1 MRLIEVSTEVFAQIW
16 AFRESG
22 EETENAIL
30 ERLLGFALSPITP
43 ENDKSEKVELF
54 GKIRW
59 VDDVVASLKELGGQ
73 AALADIYDLVS
84 KRRKAANRSITRE
97 YQATIRRTLEDH
109 SSDSANHRSDDLFRL
124 IGRGIWA
131 LR

>member
-1 MRLIEVSTEVFAQIW
+1 MRSIEVSTEVFARIW

-22 EETENAIL
+22 EETENEIL
-30 ERLLGFALSPITP
+30 ERLLGFPLPTVTP
-43 ENDKSEKVELF
+43 EYDNSEEVEMF

-59 VDDVVASLKELGGQ
+59 VDDVVAGLKELGGE
-73 AALADIYDLVS
+73 AALADIYDVVS
-84 KRRKAANRSITRE
+84 GRRKAASRSITRE

-109 SSDSANHRSDDLFRL
+109 SSDSANHRSDDLFKL
-124 IGRGIWA
+124 VGRGIWA